1 MNKKLIVI
9 VSSLFGL
16 IFLLVLGVIIFI
28 YKFTKTPEGIN
39 VTISG
44 KPNISIDEDLQIQ
57 VEIENT
63 TNKERTLDS
72 IDIGDTYL
80 AGIQIHDSNPPTK
93 EVIDSADIKIIEP
106 FVTYS
111 FIKTIK
117 PNSKETI
124 TFNATAVSVGD
135 FDGSIDVCVDGM
147 ANCIYNKIR
156 TIVR

>member
-16 IFLLVLGVIIFI
+16 IFLLVIGIVIFI
-28 YKFTKTPEGIN
+28 YLFTKTPEGIN
-39 VTISG
+39 VTING
-44 KPNISIDEDLQIQ
+44 KPNISVDENFQIT

-63 TNKERTLDS
+63 TDKERTLDS

-80 AGIQIHDSNPPTK
+80 AGIQIHDSNPSTK

-111 FIKTIK
+111 FVKKIE

-124 TFNATAVSVGD
+124 TFNATAVSIGD